1 MNNETLQSSLH
12 SYIEDA
18 IEEEKMEIANNM
30 LNESLPIKQIARI
43 TQLVLS
49 DSLQKIRFIPE

>member
-43 TQLVLS
+43 TQLVL
-49 DSLQKIRFIPE
+49 

>member
-18 IEEEKMEIANNM
+18 IEERNIEIVNNM
-30 LNESLPIKQIARI
+30 LNEGLPIKQIARI
-43 TQLVLS
+43 TQLDLNTIEQ
-49 DSLQKIRFIPE
+49 LKLGK

>member
-18 IEEEKMEIANNM
+18 IEERNIEIVNNM
-30 LNESLPIKQIARI
+30 LNEGLPIKQIARI